1 MKRRYIIPLVRVL
14 CPDNSDIIAQSVLLS
29 NETIDNDAE
38 YDFLGR
44 DDKSSKKDNN
54 IWDSGW

>member
-1 MKRRYIIPLVRVL
+1 MPSVRVL

-29 NETIDNDAE
+29 NETIDNYAE

>member
-1 MKRRYIIPLVRVL
+1 MPSVRVL
-14 CPDNSDIIAQSVLLS
+14 CTDNSEIIAQSILLS
-29 NETIDNDAE
+29 NETIDNYSQ

-44 DDKSSKKDNN
+44 DNKSSKKNNN

>member
-1 MKRRYIIPLVRVL
+1 MKRRYIIPSMRVL
-14 CPDNSDIIAQSVLLS
+14 CPDNSEIIAQSVLLS
-29 NETIDNDAE
+29 NETIDNYAQ

-44 DDKSSKKDNN
+44 DDKSSKKNNN

>member
-1 MKRRYIIPLVRVL
+1 MKRRYIIPSVRVL

-44 DDKSSKKDNN
+44 DNKSPKKDNN

>member
-1 MKRRYIIPLVRVL
+1 MRVL
-14 CPDNSDIIAQSVLLS
+14 CPDNSDIIALSVLLS

-44 DDKSSKKDNN
+44 DNKSSKKDNN

>member
-1 MKRRYIIPLVRVL
+1 MKRRYIIPSVRVL

-29 NETIDNDAE
+29 NETLDNTTE

-44 DDKSSKKDNN
+44 DDKSSKNDNN